1 MAFSVLTTQLSPI
14 AVDIGTSSLKLLQV
28 VLGDA
33 PSIHATAEIEIPDT
47 IRFDGEQRYSFLE
60 QELPGLLKSSG
71 FKGRR
76 VVCSPLASQVL
87 MQPMQIER
95 TDSLNHSDVVTA
107 QLEAQLE
114 RMPGSLVVR
123 SHSIAETLKDGRSA
137 TEMLCWAMAH
147 EDAMRHVSLFKSMK
161 LKLVGIHPQARAIVG
176 AFDHLNRRLSDTETC
191 TMYVDLGWGGMK
203 IAIAHGPEMIFGKQV
218 QIGGRQLDGLISER
232 SGTDMFT
239 ARMRRISEIR
249 QDGTAPASTARER
262 VAPPVDGLAML
273 RAGLSRDG
281 FDGDIPKPIRQ
292 SAAVATDRRSGV
304 QPSEIVVG
312 IPPADRA
319 MISSGV
325 DCTELLESMSD
336 ELSLCMRYHTA
347 VFNGRRVDRLIFLG
361 GESRSTALCRGLAR
375 SLNISAQLGD
385 PMARYAT
392 GPNDPML
399 PEPGHV
405 SPSWAVA
412 CGLCT
417 APVDL

>member
-1 MAFSVLTTQLSPI
+1 MAFSVLPTQFSPI
-14 AVDIGTSSLKLLQV
+14 AIDIGTSSLKVLQV
-28 VLGDA
+28 TLGDT

-47 IRFDGEQRYSFLE
+47 IRFEAEHRYSFFE
-60 QELPGLLKSSG
+60 QELPGLFKSNG

-76 VVCSPLASQVL
+76 VVCSPLASQIL
-87 MQPMQIER
+87 MQPIQIER
-95 TDSLNHSDVVTA
+95 GESVNQSEVVTA

-137 TEMLCWAMAH
+137 TETLCWAMTH

-176 AFDHLNRRLSDTETC
+176 AFDHLNRRTSDSETC

-203 IAIAHGPEMIFGKQV
+203 IAIAHGSQMVFGKQV

-239 ARMRRISEIR
+239 ARMRRISESR
-249 QDGTAPASTARER
+249 QDENAPTSTARER
-262 VAPPVDGLAML
+262 VSPPVDGLAML

-281 FDGDIPKPIRQ
+281 FAGDIPEHIRE
-292 SAAVATDRRSGV
+292 STAVATDRRSGV
-304 QPSEIVVG
+304 QPAELAAG
-312 IPPADRA
+312 ISPSDRT
-319 MISSGV
+319 MISAGV
-325 DCTELLESMSD
+325 DCSELLESMAD
-336 ELSLCMRYHTA
+336 ELSLCMRYHSA
-347 VFNGRRVDRLIFLG
+347 VFNGRRVERLIFLG
-361 GESRSTALCRGLAR
+361 GESRSTDLCRGLAR

-385 PMARYAT
+385 PMARYAS
-392 GPNDPML
+392 GPNDSML

-405 SPSWAVA
+405 SPAWAVA

>member
-1 MAFSVLTTQLSPI
+1 MAFSVLPTQLSPI
-14 AVDIGTSSLKLLQV
+14 AIDIGTSSLKVLQV
-28 VLGDA
+28 ILGDA
-33 PSIHATAEIEIPDT
+33 PTIHASAEIEIPDT
-47 IRFDGEQRYSFLE
+47 IRFDFERRYSFLE
-60 QELPGLLKSSG
+60 EELPGLLMSNG

-76 VVCSPLASQVL
+76 LVCSPLASQVL
-87 MQPMQIER
+87 MQPIQIER
-95 TDSLNHSDVVTA
+95 NDSLNRSEVVAA
-107 QLEAQLE
+107 QLESQLE

-137 TEMLCWAMAH
+137 IEMLCWAMTH

-161 LKLVGIHPQARAIVG
+161 LKLVGLHPQARAIVG
-176 AFDHLNRRLSDTETC
+176 AFDHLNRRISDNETC

-203 IAIAHGPEMIFGKQV
+203 IAIAHGPQMIFGKQV
-218 QIGGRQLDGLISER
+218 QIGGRHLDGLISEG

-239 ARMRRISEIR
+239 ARMRRVSEIR
-249 QDGTAPASTARER
+249 QGELTPSSTARER
-262 VAPPVDGLAML
+262 IAPPVDGLAML

-281 FDGDIPKPIRQ
+281 FNGDIPQPIRE

-304 QPSEIVVG
+304 QPAELVDSIA
-312 IPPADRA
+312 PADES
-319 MISSGV
+319 MISAGV
-325 DCTELLESMSD
+325 DCTELLESMTD
-336 ELSLCMRYHTA
+336 ELSLCMRYHSA

-361 GESRSTALCRGLAR
+361 GESRSTSLCRGLAR
-375 SLNISAQLGD
+375 SLNVSAQLGD

-392 GPNDPML
+392 GPNDSML